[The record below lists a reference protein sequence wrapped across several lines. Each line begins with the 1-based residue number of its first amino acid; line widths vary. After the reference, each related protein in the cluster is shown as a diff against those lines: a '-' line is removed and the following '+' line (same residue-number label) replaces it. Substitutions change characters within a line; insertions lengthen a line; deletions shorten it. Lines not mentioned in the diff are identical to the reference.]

1 MSEYDEQR
9 RDWRKRAGIVAYL
22 IPKNWY
28 MGLVMDDRL
37 CSIPQKVVSRPRWWS
52 LGECSVRS
60 RTGMLT
66 VEMSHLIEI
75 GGRGGGWKERWTREE

>member
-1 MSEYDEQR
+1 MSGYDEQR

-52 LGECSVRS
+52 LGKGSVRS

-66 VEMSHLIEI
+66 VEKSF
-75 GGRGGGWKERWTREE
+75 T